1 MFCASSYPEDRSMT
15 DTTLTLSA
23 GLDRTL
29 AWRRGGS
36 ARYVVAEVRA
46 ERAPDAGRVEPDPRP
61 LNLALVIDA
70 SGSMAGSK
78 LEHARRAALG
88 VIQALGKRDR
98 VSVVSFADDVI
109 THVDGL
115 TMTGPNKRRAAQAV
129 AQLETR
135 GRTNLG
141 DGWLTGAEC
150 LARDVDGGS
159 RCISRISRIILL
171 SDGMAN
177 VGITS
182 PEELAEHA
190 AELRL
195 RGITTSTVGIGDDYE
210 APVLQALAEHGGGQ
224 MHDAERAEEIVEVL
238 LGELRDS
245 LDLALENVTVTLS
258 VPARVQAV
266 PLGFYPTTTA
276 AGEMRVVLGS
286 LGGGR
291 SRQAIFR
298 LMLPAGEQGEE
309 ILLSLQAHAEA
320 AGAPAPVA
328 APVQKLAVRL
338 VRDRENNTQPRD
350 VERSLAVARLWHASI
365 VRTVAR
371 MNRAGDRR
379 EARHYLERELRFFQR
394 YGKGLAGGDAL
405 TRELVLMLRRIG
417 QEWNERTRKEME
429 LFSFRYAYSA
439 PDHRSMVRDSWVQ
452 RLKRAEPDAD

>member
-1 MFCASSYPEDRSMT
+1 V
-15 DTTLTLSA
+15 
-23 GLDRTL
+23 
-29 AWRRGGS
+29 
-36 ARYVVAEVRA
+36 RYVVAEVRA
-46 ERAPDAGRVEPDPRP
+46 ERAADAARVEPDPRP

-70 SGSMAGSK
+70 SGSMAGRK

-88 VIQALGKRDR
+88 VIEALGKRDR

-115 TMTGPNKRRAAQAV
+115 MMTGPNKRRAAQAV
-129 AQLETR
+129 ARLDTR
-135 GRTNLG
+135 GCTNLG

-150 LARDVDGGS
+150 LARALDGE
-159 RCISRISRIILL
+159 RRRISRIILL

-182 PEELAEHA
+182 PEALAEHA

-245 LDLALENVTVTLS
+245 LDLALENVTVTLF

-276 AGEMRVVLGS
+276 GGEMRVVLGS
-286 LGGGR
+286 LGSGR

-298 LMLPAGEQGEE
+298 LMLPPGEEGEE
-309 ILLSLQAHAEA
+309 ILLSLQAHAKA
-320 AGAPAPVA
+320 AGATAA
-328 APVQKLAVRL
+328 IEAPVQELAVRL
-338 VRDRENNTQPRD
+338 VRGSENNAQPRD

-394 YGKGLAGGDAL
+394 YGKGLAGSDAL
-405 TRELVLMLRRIG
+405 VRELVLMLRRIG
-417 QEWNERTRKEME
+417 QEWDERTRKEME
-429 LFSFRYAYSA
+429 LFSFKYAYSA
-439 PDHRSMVRDSWVQ
+439 PDHRAAPRESWAA
-452 RLKRAEPDAD
+452 RLRRPEPDAD